1 MSEVGNQNEHLPL
14 NYNAVDVLLRV
25 VARGF
30 ILQRA
35 AVSVCE
41 TSQIRN
47 RQSESEWMLIIWIFH
62 SADMA
67 LFGIRVN

>member
-1 MSEVGNQNEHLPL
+1 MSEVGNRNEHLPL

-35 AVSVCE
+35 AVLVCE
-41 TSQIRN
+41 ASQIRD
-47 RQSESEWMLIIWIFH
+47 RQSESEWTLVIWMFL